1 MTPSTAL
8 GTSLE
13 ALALQRTP
21 IITFGY
27 IMQVFFSLLIVL
39 ALIYFI
45 AKYLLPRMKLSN
57 TGKLIKIIERVYLEP
72 QVTAYLLSVGKSA
85 WLVVISSK
93 QIAKIDKVDIE
104 SLPKE

>member
-1 MTPSTAL
+1 MTT
-8 GTSLE
+8 E
-13 ALALQRTP
+13 AIAFQRTP

-57 TGKLIKIIERVYLEP
+57 TGKLIKILDRVYLEP
-72 QVTAYLLSVGKSA
+72 QVSAYLLAAGRSA
-85 WLVVISSK
+85 WLVVTSSK
-93 QIAKIDKVDIE
+93 QVAKIDKVDLE
-104 SLPKE
+104 SLPAGQAGLPKE

>member
-1 MTPSTAL
+1 MTT
-8 GTSLE
+8 E
-13 ALALQRTP
+13 ALAFQRTP

-27 IMQVFFSLLIVL
+27 IMQVFFSLLVVL

-45 AKYLLPRMKLSN
+45 AKYLLPRLKLSN
-57 TGKLIKIIERVYLEP
+57 AGKLIKILDRVYLEP

-85 WLVVISSK
+85 WLVVTSSK
-93 QIAKIDKVDIE
+93 QIARIDKIDTE